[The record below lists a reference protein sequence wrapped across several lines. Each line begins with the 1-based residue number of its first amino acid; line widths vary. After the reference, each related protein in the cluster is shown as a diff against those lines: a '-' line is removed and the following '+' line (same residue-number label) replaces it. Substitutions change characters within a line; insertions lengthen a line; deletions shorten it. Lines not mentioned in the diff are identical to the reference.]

1 MFGVKNHGHV
11 LSDIFQRSQ
20 SGQMIQTGII
30 PRHTD
35 TRISLVR
42 HASVHNPSN
51 IFYGRLP
58 GFSISKRGRIEAA
71 RTARAL
77 KDLTIEEIVSS
88 PLLRCRQTAAE
99 ILKYHHH
106 LKLRQSSLIT
116 EVYTSF
122 QGQSSDRVDL
132 RNGDVYSGVDSKYE
146 QPEDIL
152 LRVQKLFFRIR
163 RTFPEKHIVAV
174 THGDI
179 ILFMML
185 WASHFST
192 TPLNKKKFTTLGI
205 LKEYPAV
212 SSITTFS
219 YSTDTKDE
227 HPSIA
232 YFNPKI
238 HLSE

>member
-1 MFGVKNHGHV
+1 M
-11 LSDIFQRSQ
+11 LQ

-30 PRHTD
+30 PQNSATC
-35 TRISLVR
+35 ISLVR
-42 HASVHNPSN
+42 HASVYNPSN

-58 GFSISKRGRIEAA
+58 GFSISKRGHLEAA
-71 RTARAL
+71 STARAL
-77 KDLTIEEIVSS
+77 KDLTIEEVYAS

-116 EVYTSF
+116 EVLTPF
-122 QGQSSDRVDL
+122 QGKSEDL
-132 RNGDVYSGVDSKYE
+132 VHSRNGDVYTGTDPNYE

-152 LRVQKLFFRIR
+152 LRVQKFLFRTRRAFRG
-163 RTFPEKHIVAV
+163 KHVVAV

-185 WASHFST
+185 WASYLST

-219 YSTDTKDE
+219 YSTSAKDE
-227 HPSIA
+227 RPSIA
-232 YFNPKI
+232 YFNPAI
-238 HLSE
+238 HMSC

>member
-1 MFGVKNHGHV
+1 MNGRG
-11 LSDIFQRSQ
+11 FQR
-20 SGQMIQTGII
+20 GQMIQNGII
-30 PRHTD
+30 PQNSG

-42 HASVHNPSN
+42 HASVYNPSN

-58 GFSISKRGRIEAA
+58 GFSISKGGQLEAA
-71 RTARAL
+71 LTALAL
-77 KDLTIEEIVSS
+77 KDLTIDEIISS

-99 ILKYHHH
+99 ILKYHPH

-116 EVYTSF
+116 EVLTPFEGKSE
-122 QGQSSDRVDL
+122 DL
-132 RNGDVYSGVDSKYE
+132 VHSRNGDVYTGTDQNYE

-152 LRVQKLFFRIR
+152 LRVQKFLFKTR
-163 RTFPEKHIVAV
+163 RTFGGKHVVAV

-179 ILFMML
+179 IFFMIL
-185 WASHFST
+185 WASHLAA

-219 YSTDTKDE
+219 YSISTKDE
-227 HPSIA
+227 RPSIA
-232 YFNPKI
+232 YFNPKV
-238 HLSE
+238 HLPE

>member
-1 MFGVKNHGHV
+1 MVK
-11 LSDIFQRSQ
+11 
-20 SGQMIQTGII
+20 TGII
-30 PRHTD
+30 PQHAA

-58 GFSISKRGRIEAA
+58 GFSIRKKGRLEAA
-71 RTARAL
+71 RTAQAL
-77 KDLTIEEIVSS
+77 KDLAIEEIVSS

-106 LKLRQSSLIT
+106 FKLRQSSLIT
-116 EVYTSF
+116 EVFTSF
-122 QGQSSDRVDL
+122 QGQSADVVDL

-152 LRVQKLFFRIR
+152 LRVQKFLFRTR
-163 RTFPEKHIVAV
+163 RTFPEKHVVAV

-185 WASHFST
+185 WASHLVT
-192 TPLNKKKFTTLGI
+192 TPLNKKRFTTLGV

-219 YSTDTKDE
+219 YSTSTKDE
-227 HPSIA
+227 RPSIA
-232 YFNPKI
+232 YFNPTI

>member
-1 MFGVKNHGHV
+1 
-11 LSDIFQRSQ
+11 
-20 SGQMIQTGII
+20 MIQTGMI
-30 PRHTD
+30 PQNAA

-42 HASVHNPSN
+42 HASVHNSSN

-58 GFSISKRGRIEAA
+58 GFSISKRGGLEAA

-77 KDLTIEEIVSS
+77 KDLIIEEIYSS
-88 PLLRCRQTAAE
+88 PLLRCRQTAIE
-99 ILKYHHH
+99 ILNYHPH

-116 EVYTSF
+116 EVLTPF
-122 QGQSSDRVDL
+122 QGKSSEMVDL
-132 RNGDVYSGVDSKYE
+132 RAGDVYTGVDSKYE

-152 LRVQKLFFRIR
+152 FRVQKFLSRTR
-163 RTFPEKHIVAV
+163 RTCSGKHIVAV
-174 THGDI
+174 THGDV

-192 TPLNKKKFTTLGI
+192 TPLNKKRFTNLGV

-219 YSTDTKDE
+219 YSTDRKDE
-227 HPSIA
+227 RPSIT
-232 YFNPKI
+232 YFNPVI

>member
-1 MFGVKNHGHV
+1 
-11 LSDIFQRSQ
+11 
-20 SGQMIQTGII
+20 MIQTGII
-30 PRHTD
+30 PQHAA

-58 GFSISKRGRIEAA
+58 GFSISKKGHLEAA

-77 KDLTIEEIVSS
+77 KVLTIEEIVSS

-99 ILKYHHH
+99 ILLYHSH

-122 QGQSSDRVDL
+122 EGQSSDMIDL

-152 LRVQKLFFRIR
+152 LRVQKFLLRIR
-163 RTFPEKHIVAV
+163 RAFNEKHVVAV

-179 ILFMML
+179 ILFMLL
-185 WASHFST
+185 WASHLST
-192 TPLNKKKFTTLGI
+192 TPLNKKKFRTLGI
-205 LKEYPAV
+205 LKEYPAT

-219 YSTDTKDE
+219 YSTRIKDE
-227 HPSIA
+227 RPSIA
-232 YFNPKI
+232 YFNTAI
-238 HLSE
+238 HMSC